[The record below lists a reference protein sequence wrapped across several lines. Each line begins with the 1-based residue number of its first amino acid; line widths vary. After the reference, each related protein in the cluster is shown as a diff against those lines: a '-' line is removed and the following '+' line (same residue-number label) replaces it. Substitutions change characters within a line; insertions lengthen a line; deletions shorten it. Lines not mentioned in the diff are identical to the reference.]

1 MAVHKVA
8 ISVPE
13 ELLAEV
19 ERERKRRG
27 LSRSAV
33 IQSGLRAWL
42 RAQREMDRSRRYV
55 RAYLTHPE
63 TDREVAVAARLV
75 EATWSGRRSR

>member
-1 MAVHKVA
+1 MAVRKVA

-55 RAYLTHPE
+55 QAYLAHPE
-63 TDREVAVAARLV
+63 TDREVAEAARFV
-75 EATWSGRRSR
+75 EATWSGRRPR